1 MGVPSLGVA
10 ADSPEGRLKK
20 VRIQLKWHHQFQFAG
35 YYAAQAQ
42 GYYRAAGLD
51 VELKEGS
58 PSRRSLE
65 VVQSGDADFGV
76 TDCDVLLAR
85 MQGKP
90 VVVCAAVFQHSPYI
104 MLSLAR
110 NGITK
115 PSDLVGKRVMVA
127 TDQGEAE
134 VRAMIIREGLPAD
147 RIQFLPHT
155 WNNQDL
161 LAGRVDAISA
171 YSTVEPTQLRLLGE
185 EPALIRFSDYGVDFY
200 GDTLFT
206 TESFINKDRAVVRAF
221 VEASLKGWN
230 YAMHHPEEMIERIL
244 LMPGVKERGIRRE
257 NLEVEARE
265 MVELIQADLV
275 EVGHMNAGRWER
287 IARTFV
293 ETGVVPVTSNL
304 KGFIF
309 EPDTKPNLNPLLWS
323 LAILGILGGLGVLWT
338 MQLRRQ
344 VELRTREVKEGQQ
357 KLSAILDNTFQLQG
371 LLDPEGRLMEV
382 NSTARAFAGVEL
394 PEVEGKWFWE
404 TVWWTHS
411 PAEQDKLRQA
421 IQQIRHGQ
429 ESVRFETVLPDRTGT
444 PHVMDFSV
452 RAVRDEDGQ
461 IRYLMVEGYDITDRK
476 LAENARRVSEANLLA
491 LLENSSGAIWSLDRD
506 LRYLTFNSRYQD
518 HILSLGGHKAQ
529 IGQRVDEVESAAHFA
544 IWHPHYERALKG
556 ERFKA
561 SFDQEVRGKARV
573 FQASFNPIR
582 NAGEVTGVSIFSDDV
597 TEQKHLENQ
606 LRQSQKMDAIGQLAG
621 GVAHDFNNLLTV
633 IQANASLARIM
644 KLSPE
649 MTTRA
654 FSEILDAASRAGAL
668 TRQLLTFSRQQP
680 VNKTTLNLNQV
691 VAEMNRMLQR
701 LIGEHIQVHLRLTP
715 APALI
720 HADAS
725 MMEQI
730 ILNLTVNARDAMPQ
744 GGMLTLT
751 TRLLPLK
758 QLPPQAPAESVPGE
772 YVCLEVRDTGTGIAA
787 EHLNRIFE
795 PFFTTKAV
803 GQGTGIG
810 LATVFGI
817 AQQHGGW
824 VTVDSQPGAGAT
836 FSVYLPV
843 QTHPVAAP
851 VEEEAS
857 VALMGASGSATILI
871 VEDETT
877 VRTIVK
883 HVLASH
889 GYKVH
894 EAASG
899 KDALEVWDQISEE
912 VDLVLTD
919 MVMPGGVTGH
929 QLGKELLARKPSLKI
944 IYSSGYS
951 AETYRRDS
959 VLPDDAVLLRKP
971 YTAAQLLKEVQKM
984 LPEEPAGE

>member
-1 MGVPSLGVA
+1 MGVA